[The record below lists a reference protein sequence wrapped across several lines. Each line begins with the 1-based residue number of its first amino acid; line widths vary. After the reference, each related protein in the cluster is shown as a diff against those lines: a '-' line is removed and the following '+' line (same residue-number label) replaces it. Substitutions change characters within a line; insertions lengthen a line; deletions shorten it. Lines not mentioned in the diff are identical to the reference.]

1 MKKIL
6 LLLCV
11 IFLTGCIRHNV
22 HPQNIKDS
30 FVLIQKNTTIN
41 VCGAQ
46 DKTTVCKKLMNF
58 GSVGSGAVVHNER
71 AMLSKPRTLILT
83 ANHVCQT
90 DKVTLANL
98 GPEVI
103 PHIKNN
109 LKLEPPY
116 NLQIIGDM
124 RVVDQYG
131 SIYKVLNPPWIQ
143 NIKADTCIIETSMDA
158 PALKI
163 GTKPQYGDHLYNIAA
178 PKGIFHS
185 SSSGGGIFFTEGK
198 YNGEFLVTKKRL
210 FAMFSIN
217 AAPGSSGSPVL
228 NKNGEIVGMIHSV
241 DSRFCSRIEPICHSV
256 ISYGATRKQV
266 VDTIKSAMSAIK
278 RNDPKRFDIRQIQ

>member
-11 IFLTGCIRHNV
+11 VILPGCIRHNV

-30 FVLIQKNTTIN
+30 FVLIEKTTTIN
-41 VCGAQ
+41 VCGTS

-58 GSVGSGAVVHNER
+58 GSVGSGAIVHNER
-71 AMLSKPRTLILT
+71 VMLSKPRTLILT

-90 DKVTLANL
+90 DEVTLTNL

-116 NLQIIGDM
+116 NLEIIGSM

-131 SIYKVLNPPWIQ
+131 STYKVDSPPWIQ
-143 NIKADTCIIETSMDA
+143 NVQADTCVIETSMNA
-158 PALKI
+158 PSLKI
-163 GTKPQYGDHLYNIAA
+163 GSEPKYGDHLYNIAA
-178 PKGIFHS
+178 PKGIFHPS
-185 SSSGGGIFFTEGK
+185 ASGGGVFFTEGK
-198 YNGEFLVTKKRL
+198 YNGNFLMTKKRL
-210 FAMFSIN
+210 FAMYSIN

-241 DSRFCSRIEPICHSV
+241 DVRFCSRIEPICHSV

-266 VDTIKSAMSAIK
+266 VDTIKGAISAIK
-278 RNDPKRFDIRQIQ
+278 RGEPKRFDIKQTQ

>member
-1 MKKIL
+1 MKKL
-6 LLLCV
+6 FLLLCV
-11 IFLTGCIRHNV
+11 IFLPGCVRHNI

-30 FVLIQKNTTIN
+30 FVLIEKNTIIN
-41 VCGAQ
+41 VCGTHN
-46 DKTTVCKKLMNF
+46 KTTVCKKLMNF
-58 GSVGSGAVVHNER
+58 GSVGSGAIVYNER
-71 AMLSKPRTLILT
+71 VMLSKPRTLILT

-90 DKVTLANL
+90 EEITLANL
-98 GPEVI
+98 GKEVI

-109 LKLEPPY
+109 LKLDPPY
-116 NLQIIGDM
+116 NLEIIGKM
-124 RVVDQYG
+124 RVIDQYG
-131 SIYKVLNPPWIQ
+131 STHKVLNPPWIQ
-143 NIKADTCIIETSMDA
+143 NVKADTCIVETSMNA

-163 GTKPQYGDHLYNIAA
+163 GTKPQYGEHLYNIAA
-178 PKGIFHS
+178 PKGVFHP

-198 YNGEFLVTKKRL
+198 YNGEFLMTKKRL
-210 FAMFSIN
+210 FAMYSIN

-266 VDTIKSAMSAIK
+266 VDTIKGAISAIK
-278 RNDPKRFDIRQIQ
+278 RGEPKRFDIKQTQ